1 MPAPPASAPA
11 SPSPASPSAT
21 LLRFSISLS
30 SPSCCDT
37 RRCLRLSMR
46 TGCEAVATASHPV
59 RMLRRRHRRVSQHE
73 GELREMLNRKSVALG
88 LAGLGL
94 AGALAGGAGIA
105 AAATGATTT
114 TPTTASTVATP
125 PYRDGGM
132 SGMASGMSGMASGV
146 NSPITAA
153 ASYLGLSRTDLQTQL
168 QAGKSLADVA
178 QAQGKSVSGLE
189 GAMVTAIKSNL
200 DANTTLTADQKA
212 AILAQVKSHI
222 DTMVNT
228 THPSGAGIG
237 SMGARMSGMRR

>member
-1 MPAPPASAPA
+1 
-11 SPSPASPSAT
+11 
-21 LLRFSISLS
+21 
-30 SPSCCDT
+30 
-37 RRCLRLSMR
+37 
-46 TGCEAVATASHPV
+46 
-59 RMLRRRHRRVSQHE
+59 
-73 GELREMLNRKSVALG
+73 MLNRKIVTLG

-125 PYRDGGM
+125 PYRDGGLSGM
-132 SGMASGMSGMASGV
+132 ASGLSGMASGMSGMASGV

>member
-1 MPAPPASAPA
+1 
-11 SPSPASPSAT
+11 
-21 LLRFSISLS
+21 
-30 SPSCCDT
+30 
-37 RRCLRLSMR
+37 
-46 TGCEAVATASHPV
+46 
-59 RMLRRRHRRVSQHE
+59 
-73 GELREMLNRKSVALG
+73 MLNRKSVTLG

-189 GAMVTAIKSNL
+189 GAMVAAIKSNL